1 MFDALFIIVPI
12 FIGIVFVFTIAM
24 IISPKLRGKM
34 MSRQFKSMSYMIEE
48 SKDDLAKLSSTAVGI
63 RKQILDENEDVLTD
77 IAHKEA
83 KIKSVG
89 IKSATKAIKEGLIE
103 NDSIYCKHCGSE
115 IDNDS
120 KFCKKC
126 GKEQ

>member
-1 MFDALFIIVPI
+1 
-12 FIGIVFVFTIAM
+12 
-24 IISPKLRGKM
+24 

>member
-34 MSRQFKSMSYMIEE
+34 MSRQFKSMNYMIEE
-48 SKDDLAKLSSTAVGI
+48 SKDELAKLSSTAVGI

-89 IKSATKAIKEGLIE
+89 IKSATKAIKEGLTE
-103 NDSIYCKHCGSE
+103 KDSIYCKYCGSE
-115 IDNDS
+115 IDTDS